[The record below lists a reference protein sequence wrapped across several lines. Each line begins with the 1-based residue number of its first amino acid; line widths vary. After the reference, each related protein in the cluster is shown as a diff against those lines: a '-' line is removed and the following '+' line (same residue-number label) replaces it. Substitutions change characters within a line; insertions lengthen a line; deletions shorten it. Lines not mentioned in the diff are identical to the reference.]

1 MTYYVTA
8 LTNDRAQLIVHE
20 LRTSDIRAAD
30 FMATSYKLEGF
41 KVVRRQEG

>member
-30 FMATSYKLEGF
+30 FMADSYEREGF
-41 KVVRRQEG
+41 KVVCREEA